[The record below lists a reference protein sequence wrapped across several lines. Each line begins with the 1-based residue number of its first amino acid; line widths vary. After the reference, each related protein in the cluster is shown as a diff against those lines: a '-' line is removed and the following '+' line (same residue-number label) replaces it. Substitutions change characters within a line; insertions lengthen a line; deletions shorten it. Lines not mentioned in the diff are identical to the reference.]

1 MQRILLPLEPLLQ
14 LIGGQ
19 VNGMPEPSP
28 RILEAIAAVDAQVA
42 CALKERGALICD
54 VRCRPK
60 WRAAR
65 IPGSL
70 NVQMDLFREFDLARL
85 AKKDTPMVF
94 YGEGPGSYDAVV
106 AVRRVHSW
114 GYREACWLPAGLN
127 GWIAAGYPQETQRQR
142 REPPT
147 QDYGFAPPLAAG
159 AG

>member
-14 LIGGQ
+14 LVGGQ
-19 VNGMPEPSP
+19 VNGMPAPSP

-60 WRAAR
+60 WRASR
-65 IPGSL
+65 IPGAL
-70 NVQMDLFREFDLARL
+70 NVQMEQLREFDLARL

-94 YGEGPGSYDAVV
+94 YGEGHGSYDAAV

-127 GWIAAGYPQETQRQR
+127 GWIAAGYPAETPRQR
-142 REPPT
+142 RLREA
-147 QDYGFAPPLAAG
+147 QDYGFSPSMVAEAG
-159 AG
+159 

>member
-14 LIGGQ
+14 LVSGQ
-19 VNGMPEPSP
+19 VNGMPAPSP

-54 VRCRPK
+54 VRCRTK

-65 IPGSL
+65 IPGAL
-70 NVQMDLFREFDLARL
+70 NVQIDSLREFDVARL

-94 YGEGPGSYDAVV
+94 YGEGPGSYDAAV

-114 GYREACWLPAGLN
+114 GYREACWLTTGLN
-127 GWIAAGYPQETQRQR
+127 GWIAAGYPAEKQRQR
-142 REPPT
+142 RERST
-147 QDYGFAPPLAAG
+147 QEFGFAPPLVAG